1 MDSSVGRGAFDTV
14 LATGSGSDKASE
26 LSCELLN
33 QASSCFTRGSCR
45 MRRLRRCEFE
55 NSLYLLG

>member
-33 QASSCFTRGSCR
+33 QTSSC
-45 MRRLRRCEFE
+45 LPVV
-55 NSLYLLG
+55 YVA